1 MTMGNQFFPRPPNFA
16 AGVMSRSPRIPPSA
30 CSPRVPPCCCGRLRR
45 FCFGE
50 STTFIPCFASRA
62 TGRCRVTSHEYMGS
76 RGYKNTENVG
86 QYRLIVVLHFLQSVL
101 AQWVLH
107 LDPPNPRSNSNSGS
121 GKGAGHGKAERWSRF
136 VTG

>member
-1 MTMGNQFFPRPPNFA
+1 MASGR
-16 AGVMSRSPRIPPSA
+16 
-30 CSPRVPPCCCGRLRR
+30 RVC
-45 FCFGE
+45 
-50 STTFIPCFASRA
+50 
-62 TGRCRVTSHEYMGS
+62 

-107 LDPPNPRSNSNSGS
+107 LDPPYPRSNSNSGS

-136 VTG
+136 VTGQDTTTAVHANAGTASDVLGGAGRNRSDHAA